1 MDNTLCP
8 IPWNHL
14 EIQQN
19 GDYKICCICTNSE
32 TNWGKLEKDNIPV
45 NVSNTSLDEARNL
58 KLIKELRV
66 SMLNGKEHDLCK
78 NCYDSEK
85 IGMISKRQYMLSEYK
100 GSYECV
106 NDFGEIDVIQYPIK
120 YLDIRFGNLCNLK
133 CITCGPGYSSL
144 WYSDFLK
151 YNETTSTDLFFY
163 DTKKY
168 KIETINNQAKLTTN
182 SEDFSWYENNK
193 NWDNIK
199 ASSNTLDRI
208 YLTGGEPTL
217 IKSHF
222 MFLDYLIDT
231 GVSHNIKLEYN
242 SNMVAI
248 PDILFDKW
256 EKFKEVEIGCS
267 IDGINEY
274 ANYIRHPSNWQ
285 VIEKNLDRIGYLN
298 SATIKGIL
306 APTVSVFN
314 IKHIIELIE
323 WLENKRYTNIL
334 GMLSLNMLYGPYYL
348 NTQVLPKNVKLEIV
362 ELYEQFFER
371 TLNKYGKTTYDT
383 YVNHYSS
390 ICNHMMSIDSSE
402 HLPELAHFVYKMDN
416 IRNNKIEN
424 TIPWLHQ
431 ILKDQPKFK
440 INNI

>member
-1 MDNTLCP
+1 
-8 IPWNHL
+8 
-14 EIQQN
+14 
-19 GDYKICCICTNSE
+19 
-32 TNWGKLEKDNIPV
+32 
-45 NVSNTSLDEARNL
+45 
-58 KLIKELRV
+58 
-66 SMLNGKEHDLCK
+66 
-78 NCYDSEK
+78 
-85 IGMISKRQYMLSEYK
+85 
-100 GSYECV
+100 
-106 NDFGEIDVIQYPIK
+106 
-120 YLDIRFGNLCNLK
+120 
-133 CITCGPGYSSL
+133 
-144 WYSDFLK
+144 
-151 YNETTSTDLFFY
+151 
-163 DTKKY
+163 
-168 KIETINNQAKLTTN
+168 
-182 SEDFSWYENNK
+182 
-193 NWDNIK
+193 
-199 ASSNTLDRI
+199 
-208 YLTGGEPTL
+208 
-217 IKSHF
+217 

-362 ELYEQFFER
+362 ELYEKFFER

-383 YVNHYSS
+383 YVKHYSS
-390 ICNHMMSIDSSE
+390 ICNHMMSIDNSE

-440 INNI
+440 INNIS